1 LQLKQFNILIKLLF
15 PMIIGLFLISI
26 ISIGSDFFNLEKN
39 IKSEAKS
46 YFHNTSIT
54 IDYILEKNIDLMKT
68 LTFQITKNKT
78 IIKEFENNNKD
89 ALFKSLSVLFKH
101 YHINHNITHFYLH
114 KKDQY
119 KYLSIHDTSKYKHL
133 TTKVTLTEAINSS
146 KTVSGIEFDMR
157 HHLTLRVVSPV
168 IKDGKVLF
176 YIELGKKIEKII
188 KEYTK
193 DSKAF
198 IIFTIN
204 KKHITKKDFIKWL
217 DKNDKERS
225 FDALENYY
233 ILDSSIPKIDKAL
246 ERDLNKHLNFNSQFV
261 ENEGKKY
268 IIHSQSYFDT
278 SNKELG
284 KLFILK
290 DITDQYKTL
299 YSSILE
305 TTIITFIIFLITIW
319 YYFKHIKKTESELN
333 YAYKYVQQLSAKDG
347 LTKLY
352 NKQYY
357 LDNILKL
364 VQSFSRFNSYVSF
377 ILIDV
382 DNFKK
387 YNDNYGHLK
396 GDGAL
401 IQVSKIIK
409 EIFKRDTEYCFR
421 VGGEEF
427 LIVSVSKNEENGK
440 KMAEILCNKIQDKN
454 LEHKF
459 NENFDVITVSIGIV
473 TKYISHDVNID
484 ELYNNADKALYQSK
498 QSGRNKVTVFKEPVS
513 SN

>member
-1 LQLKQFNILIKLLF
+1 
-15 PMIIGLFLISI
+15 MIISLFLISI
-26 ISIGSDFFNLEKN
+26 ISIGADFLNLEKN

-46 YFHNTSIT
+46 YFKNTSIT

-68 LTFQITKNKT
+68 LTFQITKNEK
-78 IIKEFENNNKD
+78 IIKEFEDNNKE
-89 ALFKSLSVLFKH
+89 ALFKSLSVLFEH

-114 KKDQY
+114 KKSQH
-119 KYLSIHDTSKYKHL
+119 KYLAIHNTNKYKHL
-133 TTKVTLTEAINSS
+133 TTKVTLNESINSS
-146 KTVSGIEFDMR
+146 KTISGIEFDIK

-168 IKDGKVLF
+168 IKNGKVLF
-176 YIELGKKIEKII
+176 FIELGKNIEKII
-188 KEYTK
+188 KEYTEN
-193 DSKAF
+193 SKAD

-204 KKHITKKDFIKWL
+204 KKHITQKDFIKWL

-225 FDALENYY
+225 FDSLSNYY

-246 ERDLNKHLNFNSQFV
+246 EKDLNKHLNLKSQFV

-268 IIHSQSYFDT
+268 IIYSQSYFDT

-290 DITDQYKTL
+290 DITNQYKYL
-299 YSSILE
+299 YSSILK
-305 TTIITFIIFLITIW
+305 TTIITFIILLITIW
-319 YYFKHIKKTESELN
+319 YYFKHIRKTESELN

-357 LDNILKL
+357 LDNVLKL
-364 VQSFSRFNSYVSF
+364 IQNFSRFNSYVSF

-396 GDGAL
+396 GDDVL

-409 EIFKRDTEYCFR
+409 DNFKRDTEYCFR

-427 LIVSVSKNEENGK
+427 LIVSASEDAENGN
-440 KMAEILCNKIQDKN
+440 KMANDLCKRIQNKNI
-454 LEHKF
+454 EHKF
-459 NENFDVITVSIGIV
+459 NENFDVITVSIGLV
-473 TKYISHDVNID
+473 TKHISHDIKID
-484 ELYNNADKALYQSK
+484 DLYNSADKALYESK
-498 QSGRNKVTVFKEPVS
+498 EKGRNKVTVFKESTQKSVS
-513 SN
+513 SD